1 MTALGHVLVPAGAAL
16 SDPPAG
22 TLTGTGA
29 VATRSPDTAS
39 ACQWVDVIAR
49 TRQEIER
56 VCDDTG
62 APRELAL
69 HALDIDELARVD
81 HHPEGA
87 ILVVMR
93 VPCADEGVAVETP
106 LRTVALSVILMN
118 DSVLTIA
125 SAKLDVVACAVRVR
139 PRMVRSSAGIL
150 IALVLATADR
160 YLDHLRGIDAAV
172 NDLETTLQ
180 QSLRNEELRLLLGH
194 QKSLVHFRIGIRSN
208 LIMLERLA
216 KDARVFS
223 TSDERELLDD
233 AMVEMRQAAEMTT
246 VSSDIL
252 GEMMDAFASIISN
265 NLNGMMKVMTA
276 LMIVIAVPSMVAAFY
291 GMNVSLPGQH
301 YAGAFNVVVLC
312 ALGAACALMVFFRR
326 GRWL

>member
-1 MTALGHVLVPAGAAL
+1 MR
-16 SDPPAG
+16 D
-22 TLTGTGA
+22 
-29 VATRSPDTAS
+29 
-39 ACQWVDVIAR
+39 
-49 TRQEIER
+49 R
-56 VCDDTG
+56 V
-62 APRELAL
+62 
-69 HALDIDELARVD
+69 V
-81 HHPEGA
+81 
-87 ILVVMR
+87 
-93 VPCADEGVAVETP
+93 
-106 LRTVALSVILMN
+106 
-118 DSVLTIA
+118 TIA
-125 SAKLDVVACAVRVR
+125 PVKLDVVDSAMRMR
-139 PRMVRSSAGIL
+139 SRMVRSSAGIV
-150 IALVLATADR
+150 IALILATADR

-172 NDLETTLQ
+172 SDLENKLQ
-180 QSLRNEELRLLLGH
+180 QSLRNEELRSLLGH
-194 QKSLVHFRIGIRSN
+194 QKSLVHLRIGIRSN

-223 TSDERELLDD
+223 TPGESELLDD

-301 YAGAFNVVVLC
+301 YAGAFIVVVLG
-312 ALGAACALMVFFRR
+312 AVAAACALMVFFRR